1 MPCNFKLSDCVVK
14 IGSESLS
21 AHKCLR
27 LAWIVVVAGTAVS
40 ASTPTQV
47 PPADLVD
54 PPAYTVGPGTTYEV
68 TEA

>member
-1 MPCNFKLSDCVVK
+1 MKMC
-14 IGSESLS
+14 SESLS
-21 AHKCLR
+21 AYKCLR
-27 LAWIVVVAGTAVS
+27 LAWVVVVAGTAVS
-40 ASTPTQV
+40 ASTPMQV